1 MTEKQKEVAKTIVL
15 ALGIVGVVSLVA
27 VAPGL
32 GKIIPLLQKV
42 DTRRINQEI
51 KRLYKRGLV
60 EIIKRKNGVEEIR
73 LTKKGKAKLVQYNID
88 QLKVEKPQKWDGKW
102 RVVIF
107 DIPVT
112 KNQSR
117 ELLRRK
123 MKQLGFYKL
132 QNSVFVHPYPCL
144 EIVEFI
150 REYFGVK
157 AEVEYIEADNLESQN
172 KLINHFFV

>member
-32 GKIIPLLQKV
+32 GKVIPLLQKV

-88 QLKVEKPQKWDGKW
+88 QLKVEKPQKWRSEERRVGKEC
-102 RVVIF
+102 R
-107 DIPVT
+107 
-112 KNQSR
+112 
-117 ELLRRK
+117 
-123 MKQLGFYKL
+123 
-132 QNSVFVHPYPCL
+132 
-144 EIVEFI
+144 
-150 REYFGVK
+150 
-157 AEVEYIEADNLESQN
+157 
-172 KLINHFFV
+172 

>member
-1 MTEKQKEVAKTIVL
+1 MNGKQQEVAKTIII
-15 ALGIVGVVSLVA
+15 ALGIVGVVSVVA

-42 DTRRINQEI
+42 DTRRINQEVS
-51 KRLYKRGLV
+51 RLYKRGLV
-60 EIIKRKNGVEEIR
+60 EIVKRKNGVEEIR
-73 LTKKGKAKLVQYNID
+73 LTKKGKDMLSQYSID
-88 QLKVEKPQKWDGKW
+88 QLKVEKPSKWDGKW

-107 DIPVT
+107 DIPVA
-112 KNQSR
+112 KNKSR

-144 EIVEFI
+144 EVVEFI

-157 AEVEYIEADNLESQN
+157 AEVEYIEAENLESQN

>member
-60 EIIKRKNGVEEIR
+60 EIIKRKNEG
-73 LTKKGKAKLVQYNID
+73 
-88 QLKVEKPQKWDGKW
+88 
-102 RVVIF
+102 
-107 DIPVT
+107 
-112 KNQSR
+112 
-117 ELLRRK
+117 
-123 MKQLGFYKL
+123 
-132 QNSVFVHPYPCL
+132 
-144 EIVEFI
+144 
-150 REYFGVK
+150 
-157 AEVEYIEADNLESQN
+157 
-172 KLINHFFV
+172 

>member
-112 KNQSR
+112 KDQSR

-144 EIVEFI
+144 
-150 REYFGVK
+150 
-157 AEVEYIEADNLESQN
+157 
-172 KLINHFFV
+172 